1 MNIRVVPFCQKALSL
16 LVTHQL
22 HDLVTDLVLPPDL
35 LLGSTDESTGC
46 SILPKSTELACY
58 PPAS

>member
-1 MNIRVVPFCQKALSL
+1 MIWSLILFCRQICCWEAQMNLRVVPFCQKALSL

-35 LLGSTDESTGC
+35 LLGST
-46 SILPKSTELACY
+46 
-58 PPAS
+58 